1 MAIETV
7 DFELSM
13 RNPETNRY
21 LVAHAYTVDGVT
33 NPDGSLRELSIGQL
47 VMAICLQRAA
57 ELESRIIELMD
68 EMSNT
73 SVKLEDLTTIEQKV
87 VDYFPNDNSHVS
99 ALSSITVSSG
109 NAQTLLQNEGILNQY
124 QRYVR
129 DDSTTSNDSIL
140 YDDFISS
147 IEAKMDDMNSF
158 SQRTMIELQSL
169 TSKRDQ
175 SYDMISNILKSLNT
189 VLVGIVNNM

>member
-87 VDYFPNDNSHVS
+87 VDYFPNDNSHVYD
-99 ALSSITVSSG
+99 LSSITVSSG